1 MSKEEKLKFKLEIYK
16 TIYDAI
22 VLKNVGLEIL
32 SSEITRIEA
41 QLEVLKEDN

>member
-1 MSKEEKLKFKLEIYK
+1 MSKEEKLELKLEIYK

-32 SSEITRIEA
+32 SNEITRIEA
-41 QLEVLKEDN
+41 QLEILKEEN